1 MDDIG
6 KQDIYIKKNINNN
19 YCTILFYLY
28 NIKYILFYAFYVL
41 HYTFRGYL
49 NECENERLITLCN
62 GKGSASFGANPLM
75 VDIVYRDDGCS
86 AWYGAVLQPNM
97 AATAT
102 DGTTWLGARL
112 LCLVRSSAFL
122 Q

>member
-6 KQDIYIKKNINNN
+6 KQDILKKYQQQLLYYI
-19 YCTILFYLY
+19 ILPVQYK
-28 NIKYILFYAFYVL
+28 IYILFYAFYVL

-86 AWYGAVLQPNM
+86 AWYGAVLKPNM

-112 LCLVRSSAFL
+112 LRLVRSGAIL
-122 Q
+122 R